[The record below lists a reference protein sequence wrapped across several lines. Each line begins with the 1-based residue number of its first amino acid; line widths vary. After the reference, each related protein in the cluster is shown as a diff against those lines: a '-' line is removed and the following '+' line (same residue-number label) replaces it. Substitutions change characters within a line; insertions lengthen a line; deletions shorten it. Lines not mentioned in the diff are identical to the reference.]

1 MSADFKQLEVLATQI
16 RIGSLEAIKS
26 RGFGHV
32 GGSLSIA
39 DTLAVL
45 YGQVMRFDP
54 QNPRWTERDK
64 LVCSK
69 GHAGPAIY
77 AALGL
82 AGFFPYEDIKTLNQP
97 GTNFPSHCD
106 RKKTPGVDMT
116 TGSLGQGT
124 SLAAGMAL
132 GDRLKGR
139 DSKMYL
145 IVGDGEL
152 NEGQPW
158 EAFMFMAAQ
167 KLDNLTVFI
176 DWNKKQLD
184 GYLTDIS
191 DPQDFKKK
199 FEAFG
204 FHTQQVNGNSVKEV
218 YEAIKATENVKD
230 KPHAIVLD
238 TIKGS
243 GVKEVEDT
251 FSNHSMTV
259 GADVFDRWIA
269 VLKEKLTALEGEV
282 THA

>member
-1 MSADFKQLEVLATQI
+1 MTADMKQLELLATRI
-16 RIGSLEAIKS
+16 RIGSLEAIKA

-45 YGQVMRFDP
+45 YGSVMRYDP
-54 QNPRWTERDK
+54 QNPRWPERDK

-69 GHAGPAIY
+69 GHAGPAVY

-82 AGFFPYEDIKTLNQP
+82 MGFFPYEDIKTLNQP

-106 RKKTPGVDMT
+106 RSKTPGVDMT

-124 SLAAGMAL
+124 SLAAGMAM
-132 GDRLKGR
+132 GDKLKGR
-139 DSKMYL
+139 SSRMYL

-158 EAFMFMAAQ
+158 ESFMFMASQ
-167 KLDNLTVFI
+167 KLDHLTVFI

-204 FHTQQVNGNSVKEV
+204 FHTQQVNGNSVREV
-218 YEAIKATENVKD
+218 YEAIQAAEKVKG

-238 TIKGS
+238 TVKGA
-243 GVKEVEDT
+243 GVKEVEET
-251 FSNHSMTV
+251 FSNHSMT
-259 GADVFDRWIA
+259 AAPEVFDRWIHS
-269 VLKEKLTALEGEV
+269 LTEKRQALEEEV
-282 THA
+282 RHA

>member
-97 GTNFPSHCD
+97 GPNFPSHCD

>member
-1 MSADFKQLEVLATQI
+1 MTADMKQLELLATRI
-16 RIGSLEAIKS
+16 RIGSLEAIKA

-45 YGQVMRFDP
+45 YGSVMRYDP
-54 QNPRWTERDK
+54 QNPRWPERDK

-69 GHAGPAIY
+69 GHAGPAVY

-82 AGFFPYEDIKTLNQP
+82 MGFFPYEDIKTLNQP

-106 RKKTPGVDMT
+106 RSKTPGVDMT

-124 SLAAGMAL
+124 SLAAGMAM
-132 GDRLKGR
+132 GDKLKGR
-139 DSKMYL
+139 GSRMYL

-158 EAFMFMAAQ
+158 ESFMFMASQ
-167 KLDNLTVFI
+167 KLDHLTVFI

-204 FHTQQVNGNSVKEV
+204 FHTQQVNGNSVREV
-218 YEAIKATENVKD
+218 YEAIQAAEKVKG

-238 TIKGS
+238 TVKGA
-243 GVKEVEDT
+243 GVKEVEET
-251 FSNHSMTV
+251 FSNHSMT
-259 GADVFDRWIA
+259 AAPEVFDRWIHS
-269 VLKEKLTALEGEV
+269 LTEKRQALEEEV
-282 THA
+282 HHA